1 MGILEI
7 TFTQL
12 GCFQRHILMK
22 YDVIIVDRACGIYR
36 TLNLADEL
44 NKGSYKINS

>member
-22 YDVIIVDRACGIYR
+22 YDVIIGDCGIYR

-44 NKGSYKINS
+44 NIGSYKINY